1 VYLRFGKAPQYDL
14 HRAELS
20 ARRGQSILL
29 RQGSDIAL
37 VATGEAV
44 VHAVLAAEELATRD
58 GVSCTVMSVPSI
70 RPLDTGAIVAAAG
83 CGALIT
89 IEEHMVHGGLGE
101 ACAAVLL
108 EAAVRVRFQRI
119 GIPDEYTVTGSQADI
134 FRHYGISME
143 GISAVARVLL
153 GRATARSSVA

>member
-14 HRAELS
+14 HRGELT
-20 ARRGQSILL
+20 ARRGGSILL
-29 RQGSDIAL
+29 RQGRDIAL
-37 VATGEAV
+37 IATGETVA
-44 VHAVLAAEELATRD
+44 HAVLAAEELAMHD
-58 GVSCTVMSVPSI
+58 GVSCTVISIPFI
-70 RPLDTGAIVAAAG
+70 RPLDTEAIIAAAG

-108 EAAVRVRFQRI
+108 EAGVRVRFKRI

-143 GISAVARVLL
+143 GISAAVRTLL
-153 GRATARSSVA
+153 GATAPPSVA